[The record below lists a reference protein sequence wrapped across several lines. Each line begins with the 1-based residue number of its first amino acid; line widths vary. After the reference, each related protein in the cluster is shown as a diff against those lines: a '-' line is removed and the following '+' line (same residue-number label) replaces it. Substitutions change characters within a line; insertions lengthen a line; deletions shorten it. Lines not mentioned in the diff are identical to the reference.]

1 MSAQF
6 DIIVR
11 NALIFD
17 GTGSTPVKGDIG
29 VKDGIITALAADLT
43 KAQAAKDINAK
54 GKYLTPGLLDIHTH
68 YDLEVE
74 LAPGLPES
82 IRHGTTTVVMAN
94 CSLGLAFGAQR
105 RDGADPI
112 VDCFARVENVPKS
125 VLKLVADKVHWN
137 TSSDYLDHLETLNL
151 GPNVATM
158 IPHSMLRIEV
168 MGLSDSINRD
178 PTEEELQ
185 KMEALLETGL
195 SQGYAGF
202 STDALPFH
210 YLANQPNVKS
220 RIPGQY
226 GTYKEIKRL
235 TDIVRRHDKVWQAT
249 PPKDSPLNVIRMFA
263 LTSGRFFGKPLKITA
278 VAALDVVSNTGIVK
292 LGRRLSKV
300 MNSKLLG
307 GHFRLQA
314 LAAPFKV
321 WAEGPITP
329 LFEEIPE
336 LRVLN
341 ECDVD
346 DREARQRIYNDP
358 EWQKAFLAMWREG
371 KRGFGP
377 ARLKRLMK
385 REDFAID
392 RDPQFMMVDDAP
404 VKSWVGESFADI
416 FARLTRFQNS
426 DHAAA
431 KNEEERDA
439 FNAFPPISDEAE
451 FFMHM
456 LRLYDTDLIWTE
468 VTANRDDQLTKELL
482 FDPRL
487 LPGFNDSGAHL
498 VNMAFY
504 DCNLRGLK
512 LAATDGINAFS
523 HMVHR
528 LTQEPAEFFNLN
540 TGVLKEGAQADFILI
555 NPEELQAYDGEAQI
569 RRMYR
574 EEFAH
579 HQLVNRSDGV
589 VDLVV
594 VGGKTAWEGTAFSSD
609 FGQVKM
615 GRLLRGHEDRV
626 EEMAISA
633 E

>member
-1 MSAQF
+1 MSEQF

-17 GTGSTPVKGDIG
+17 GTGGKPLQGDVG
-29 VKDGIITALAADLT
+29 VKNGAVAALGADLSGA
-43 KAQAAKDINAK
+43 KADKEIDAQ

-82 IRHGTTTVVMAN
+82 VRHGTTTVVMAN

-125 VLKLVADKVHWN
+125 VLKLVADKVNWQ
-137 TSSDYLDHLETLNL
+137 TSADYLDHLETLNL
-151 GPNVATM
+151 GPNVTTM

-168 MGLSDSINRD
+168 MGLQDSISRE

-185 KMEALLETGL
+185 KMEALLEAGL

-210 YLANQPNVKS
+210 YLANQPNVKK

-226 GTYKEIKRL
+226 GSYKEIKRL

-263 LTSGRFFGKPLKITA
+263 LTSGRLFGKPLKITA

-292 LGRRLSKV
+292 LGRRLSKI

-341 ECDVD
+341 ECDVND
-346 DREARQRIYNDP
+346 KEARQKIYDDP
-358 EWQKAFLAMWREG
+358 QWQKEFLSMWREG
-371 KRGFGP
+371 KSGFGL
-377 ARLKRLMK
+377 ARLKRLLK

-392 RDPQFMMVDDAP
+392 RDPRFMMVDDAP
-404 VKSWVGESFADI
+404 VKSWVGQSFAEI
-416 FARLTRFQNS
+416 LTRLMRYQGGEEN
-426 DHAAA
+426 AAQ
-431 KNEEERDA
+431 DA
-439 FNAFPPISDEAE
+439 QEKEAFEAIPRISDEAE
-451 FFMHM
+451 FFLHL
-456 LRLYDTDLIWTE
+456 LRLYDTDLVWTE
-468 VTANRDDQLTKELL
+468 VTANRDEALTKELL

-512 LAATDGINAFS
+512 LAAQDGVDAFS

-555 NPEELQAYDGEAQI
+555 NPDELKNYDGEAHIQSL
-569 RRMYR
+569 YR
-574 EEFAH
+574 EEFQH
-579 HQLVNRSDGV
+579 HQRVNRSDGV

-594 VGGKTAWEGTAFSSD
+594 IGGKTAWEGRDFSSA
-609 FGQVKM
+609 FGKEKM
-615 GRLLRGHEDRV
+615 GRLLRGHEDRIAP
-626 EEMAISA
+626 MAIAA